1 MSGSFSFGAPGGTGG
16 NPFGQS
22 STPASSGAPTPSI
35 FGQPAAGAA
44 ADNKQPSGGLFGG
57 GAAATKPGGFSFG
70 STPASTGPANLFG
83 AGATKP
89 PASAPLFASP
99 TTTTAPAGGLFGATT
114 SGANAGATPAAAPAG
129 GLFGGGFQAN
139 KPPSSFSF
147 GQSATQNPPSSTP
160 TNSSFPTPS
169 KPEAPAAPANL
180 FGGANK
186 PTGASAA
193 APTFGSTTP
202 APNKPAGNMFSFPS
216 STTPAGT
223 PAGGNAA
230 APSLFG
236 GLNKPAAPGGGL
248 FGGPKPAEAA
258 AAPASAAPAPGGL
271 FGGAKP
277 AAPSGN
283 LFGGA
288 MASKPPTAPATT
300 APAPAGSTPASS
312 GPAAAAATT
321 ATPSLFGGGA
331 TAPAPKAGGFFGGGA
346 ATTAAAAPASTTAPA
361 PAAPAAGS
369 LFGGQGAKPAATTT
383 SAAAPT
389 TAAAT
394 AAPATGLFGAKPAAT
409 TGATPSTATPAT
421 APAAAA
427 APGATNPN
435 VSTAG
440 PAPQMSRLK
449 NRTMDEIIGRWASDL
464 SKYQKD
470 FQEQATKVA
479 SWDRLLVDNGDKIQK
494 LYVSTFEAERATS
507 EVEKQLTAVEN
518 MQGELEGWLDRYEKD
533 VDELF
538 NRNLGSSDNLQG
550 PDQERE
556 RMYKL
561 AEKLAGRL
569 DDMGKDLTSMIQEIN
584 AASSSLSKAGKPDDP
599 LQQIVKVLNGH
610 LSQLQWI
617 DQNAAALQAKV
628 AAAQKESRSL
638 GASIHGD
645 NESEASHEM
654 LRSYLGR
661 R

>member
-1 MSGSFSFGAPGGTGG
+1 MSFNFGATGGTGG
-16 NPFGQS
+16 NLFGQS
-22 STPASSGAPTPSI
+22 TTPASSGAPSPSI
-35 FGQPAAGAA
+35 FGQPAAGAT
-44 ADNKQPSGGLFGG
+44 ADNKQPTGNLFGG
-57 GAAATKPGGFSFG
+57 GAAATTKPGGFSFG
-70 STPASTGPANLFG
+70 ATPASTAPGNLFG
-83 AGATKP
+83 GGAAKP
-89 PASAPLFASP
+89 PASGGLFGSS
-99 TTTTAPAGGLFGATT
+99 TTTTAPAPSGGLFGATT
-114 SGANAGATPAAAPAG
+114 SGANAGAAPAAAPAG

-139 KPPSSFSF
+139 KQPSSFSF
-147 GQSATQNPPSSTP
+147 GQSTAQNPPSSTP

-180 FGGANK
+180 FGGASK
-186 PTGASAA
+186 PAGAPAA
-193 APTFGSTTP
+193 APTLGSTTP
-202 APNKPAGNMFSFPS
+202 APNKPFSFAS

-223 PAGGNAA
+223 PAAGSAP

-236 GLNKPAAPGGGL
+236 GLNKPPAPAGGL
-248 FGGPKPAEAA
+248 FGAKPAEPA
-258 AAPASAAPAPGGL
+258 AAPASAAPAPSGL
-271 FGGAKP
+271 FGAKP
-277 AAPSGN
+277 ATPAPGGN

-288 MASKPPTAPATT
+288 MASKPPAAPATT
-300 APAPAGSTPASS
+300 AAAPTPASS
-312 GPAAAAATT
+312 APAAAATTT

-346 ATTAAAAPASTTAPA
+346 ATTSAAAPASTAAPA
-361 PAAPAAGS
+361 AAAPAAGS
-369 LFGGQGAKPAATTT
+369 LFGAKPAAATT

-389 TAAAT
+389 ATTAG

-409 TGATPSTATPAT
+409 TGPTPSTAAPAT
-421 APAAAA
+421 APAAAAAA

-479 SWDRLLVDNGDKIQK
+479 SWDRLLVENGDKIQK

-507 EVEKQLTAVEN
+507 EVEKQLTTVEN

-584 AASSSLSKAGKPDDP
+584 TASSSLSKAGKPDDP

-645 NESEASHEM
+645 NESEASHDM

>member
-1 MSGSFSFGAPGGTGG
+1 
-16 NPFGQS
+16 
-22 STPASSGAPTPSI
+22 
-35 FGQPAAGAA
+35 
-44 ADNKQPSGGLFGG
+44 
-57 GAAATKPGGFSFG
+57 
-70 STPASTGPANLFG
+70 
-83 AGATKP
+83 
-89 PASAPLFASP
+89 
-99 TTTTAPAGGLFGATT
+99 
-114 SGANAGATPAAAPAG
+114 
-129 GLFGGGFQAN
+129 
-139 KPPSSFSF
+139 
-147 GQSATQNPPSSTP
+147 
-160 TNSSFPTPS
+160 
-169 KPEAPAAPANL
+169 
-180 FGGANK
+180 
-186 PTGASAA
+186 
-193 APTFGSTTP
+193 
-202 APNKPAGNMFSFPS
+202 
-216 STTPAGT
+216 
-223 PAGGNAA
+223 
-230 APSLFG
+230 
-236 GLNKPAAPGGGL
+236 
-248 FGGPKPAEAA
+248 
-258 AAPASAAPAPGGL
+258 GL

-277 AAPSGN
+277 AA
-283 LFGGA
+283 
-288 MASKPPTAPATT
+288 TT
-300 APAPAGSTPASS
+300 
-312 GPAAAAATT
+312 
-321 ATPSLFGGGA
+321 
-331 TAPAPKAGGFFGGGA
+331 
-346 ATTAAAAPASTTAPA
+346 
-361 PAAPAAGS
+361 AAPAAG
-369 LFGGQGAKPAATTT
+369 
-383 SAAAPT
+383 
-389 TAAAT
+389 
-394 AAPATGLFGAKPAAT
+394 GLFGAAKPAAT
-409 TGATPSTATPAT
+409 TGAAASTTAPAT

-427 APGATNPN
+427 ASTPGATNPN

-479 SWDRLLVDNGDKIQK
+479 AWDRLLVENGDKIQK

>member
-1 MSGSFSFGAPGGTGG
+1 MSFSFGAPGGTGG
-16 NPFGQS
+16 NLFGQS
-22 STPASSGAPTPSI
+22 TTPASSSVPTAGL
-35 FGQPAAGAA
+35 FGQPTAGAT
-44 ADNKQPSGGLFGG
+44 DNKPASGGLFGG
-57 GAAATKPGGFSFG
+57 GGAAATTKPGGFSFG
-70 STPASTGPANLFG
+70 ATPATTAPSNLFG
-83 AGATKP
+83 GGAAKP
-89 PASAPLFASP
+89 TASAPLFGSS
-99 TTTTAPAGGLFGATT
+99 TTTTAPSGGLFGGAT
-114 SGANAGATPAAAPAG
+114 SGATAGATPASGSGWWTLRWWIPGQQAA
-129 GLFGGGFQAN
+129 LFLWQLLLR
-139 KPPSSFSF
+139 
-147 GQSATQNPPSSTP
+147 
-160 TNSSFPTPS
+160 SFPTPN
-169 KPEAPAAPANL
+169 KPETPAAPANL
-180 FGGANK
+180 FGGAAK
-186 PTGASAA
+186 PAGAPAA
-193 APTFGSTTP
+193 APTLGSTTP
-202 APNKPAGNMFSFPS
+202 APNKPAGSMFSFPS

-236 GLNKPAAPGGGL
+236 GLNKPAAPAAGGL
-248 FGGPKPAEAA
+248 FGGPKPAAPA
-258 AAPASAAPAPGGL
+258 AAPPSAAPAPGGL
-271 FGGAKP
+271 FGAAKP
-277 AAPSGN
+277 AAPAGGG

-288 MASKPPTAPATT
+288 MAAKPPAAPATAAAAPAGATAPA
-300 APAPAGSTPASS
+300 A
-312 GPAAAAATT
+312 PAAAA

-331 TAPAPKAGGFFGGGA
+331 TAAAPKPGGLFGGA
-346 ATTAAAAPASTTAPA
+346 AATTSAAAPASTTAPA

-369 LFGGQGAKPAATTT
+369 LFGAKPAAATT
-383 SAAAPT
+383 SAAAPP
-389 TAAAT
+389 TAAVG

-409 TGATPSTATPAT
+409 GATPSTAAPAT

-427 APGATNPN
+427 AAVPGATNPN

-449 NRTMDEIIGRWASDL
+449 NRTMDEIINRWASDL

-479 SWDRLLVDNGDKIQK
+479 SWDRLLVENGDKIQK

-584 AASSSLSKAGKPDDP
+584 TASSSLSKAGKPDDP

-617 DQNAAALQAKV
+617 DQNAAALQAEG

>member
-1 MSGSFSFGAPGGTGG
+1 MSFSFGAPGGTGG
-16 NPFGQS
+16 NLFGQS
-22 STPASSGAPTPSI
+22 TTPASSGAPTTGL
-35 FGQPAAGAA
+35 FGQPTAGAT
-44 ADNKQPSGGLFGG
+44 DNKQTSGGLFGG
-57 GAAATKPGGFSFG
+57 GGAAATTKPGGFSFG
-70 STPASTGPANLFG
+70 ATPASTGPSNMFG
-83 AGATKP
+83 GGAAKP
-89 PASAPLFASP
+89 AASAPLFGSAA
-99 TTTTAPAGGLFGATT
+99 TTTAPAGRLFGATT
-114 SGANAGATPAAAPAG
+114 SGATAGATPAAAPAG

-139 KPPSSFSF
+139 KQPSSFGNFSF

-160 TNSSFPTPS
+160 TTSSFPTPS
-169 KPEAPAAPANL
+169 KPETPAAPANL
-180 FGGANK
+180 FGAASKSAGA
-186 PTGASAA
+186 PAA
-193 APTFGSTTP
+193 APTLGSTTP
-202 APNKPAGNMFSFPS
+202 APNKPAGSMSSFPS

-236 GLNKPAAPGGGL
+236 GLNKPAAPAGGGL
-248 FGGPKPAEAA
+248 FGGPKPAAA
-258 AAPASAAPAPGGL
+258 AAPPASAAPAPGGL
-271 FGGAKP
+271 FGAAKP
-277 AAPSGN
+277 AAPATGG

-288 MASKPPTAPATT
+288 MAAKPPAAPATT
-300 APAPAGSTPASS
+300 AAAPTGTTPASS
-312 GPAAAAATT
+312 APAAAAATT

-331 TAPAPKAGGFFGGGA
+331 AAPPKAGGLFGGAA

-361 PAAPAAGS
+361 PAAPAASS
-369 LFGGQGAKPAATTT
+369 LFGATAAT
-383 SAAAPT
+383 SAAAPP
-389 TAAAT
+389 TAAVG
-394 AAPATGLFGAKPAAT
+394 AAPATGLFGAKPAAIS
-409 TGATPSTATPAT
+409 GATPSTAAPAT
-421 APAAAA
+421 VPAAAA
-427 APGATNPN
+427 ATAPVAINPN

-449 NRTMDEIIGRWASDL
+449 NRTMDEIINRWASDL

-479 SWDRLLVDNGDKIQK
+479 SWDRLLVENGDKIQK

-584 AASSSLSKAGKPDDP
+584 TASSSLSKAGKPDDP

-628 AAAQKESRSL
+628 AAAQKEGRSL

>member
-1 MSGSFSFGAPGGTGG
+1 MSFSFGAPGGTGG
-16 NPFGQS
+16 NLFGQS
-22 STPASSGAPTPSI
+22 TTPASSGAPTTGL
-35 FGQPAAGAA
+35 FGQPTAGAT
-44 ADNKQPSGGLFGG
+44 DNKQPSSGLFGG
-57 GAAATKPGGFSFG
+57 GGAAPTTKPGGFSFG
-70 STPASTGPANLFG
+70 ATPATTAPSNLFG
-83 AGATKP
+83 GGAAKPAG
-89 PASAPLFASP
+89 SAPLFGSAA
-99 TTTTAPAGGLFGATT
+99 TTTAPSGGLFGGAT
-114 SGANAGATPAAAPAG
+114 SGATAGATPAAAPAG

-139 KPPSSFSF
+139 KQPSSFGNFSF

-160 TNSSFPTPS
+160 TTSSFPTPN
-169 KPEAPAAPANL
+169 KPETPAAPANL
-180 FGGANK
+180 FGDASKPAGA
-186 PTGASAA
+186 PAA
-193 APTFGSTTP
+193 APTLGSTTP
-202 APNKPAGNMFSFPS
+202 APNKPAGSMFSFPS

-236 GLNKPAAPGGGL
+236 GLNKPAAPAGGGL
-248 FGGPKPAEAA
+248 FSGPKPAAPV

-271 FGGAKP
+271 FGAAKP
-277 AAPSGN
+277 AAP
-283 LFGGA
+283 
-288 MASKPPTAPATT
+288 
-300 APAPAGSTPASS
+300 AGTTPASS
-312 GPAAAAATT
+312 APAAAAAA

-331 TAPAPKAGGFFGGGA
+331 TAAAPKPGGLFGGAA

-369 LFGGQGAKPAATTT
+369 LFGAKPAAATT
-383 SAAAPT
+383 SAAAPP
-389 TAAAT
+389 TAAVGG
-394 AAPATGLFGAKPAAT
+394 APATGLFGAKPAAT
-409 TGATPSTATPAT
+409 GATPATAAPAT

-427 APGATNPN
+427 AAVPGAANPN

-449 NRTMDEIIGRWASDL
+449 NRTMDEIINRWASDL

-479 SWDRLLVDNGDKIQK
+479 SWDRLLVENGDKIQK

-518 MQGELEGWLDRYEKD
+518 MQGELEGWLDRYERD